1 MMDDVNANRDGRPF
15 PHYSE
20 FQGKP
25 TNVDAPVIER
35 FREILASRHQ
45 LCMYDKNMHDNN
57 QVLHFGA
64 DQADGSRL
72 LVPFYSFLFFE
83 DWKHDLWSKRFIRDN
98 LR

>member
-1 MMDDVNANRDGRPF
+1 MMDDVNTSKDGRPF
-15 PHYSE
+15 PDPSE
-20 FQGKP
+20 FQARP

-35 FREILASRHQ
+35 FREILAARHQ
-45 LCMYDKNMHDNN
+45 LCTYDKNMHDK
-57 QVLHFGA
+57 VLHFGA
-64 DQADGSRL
+64 DQADDTRL